1 MGSNGPGRSCVPPQM
16 ASAADILD
24 PLDENI
30 NFHPLL
36 ACKSDSK
43 WINNRLVSFKFI
55 KGENILLTAL
65 F

>member
-1 MGSNGPGRSCVPPQM
+1 M